1 MERHAYRT
9 FQAVCLI
16 TLLLLGGCSAAPSK
30 EALKKVILD
39 HFESPYYLVT
49 DIVVGIVQK
58 IPADKTKTG
67 ALGYVVNIP
76 SITLEFTQD
85 TGEPLNY
92 KTGFHLTYNNVDV
105 RIEESEKIKGNL
117 VVTNVSGMKLF

>member
-1 MERHAYRT
+1 MDTYTYRT
-9 FQAVCLI
+9 VQALCLI

-30 EALKKVILD
+30 EALQKVILHD
-39 HFESPYYLVT
+39 FESPYFIVT
-49 DIVVGIVQK
+49 DIVVGVVQN
-58 IPADKTKTG
+58 IPPDKTQAGTM
-67 ALGYVVNIP
+67 GYMDNIP

-105 RIEESEKIKGNL
+105 RIEESEKIKGSL